1 MPSILRPAE
10 LIDRDEK
17 AFARGL
23 EAASDGL
30 YTLLSGAAAESILA
44 AACAIPGHALSLK
57 HATVAEDDG
66 RVVGLLSGMPSAEAG
81 DPDRILM
88 RAAGWRALRAGA
100 VALAARP
107 LFVAMNRH
115 EPGDWYLQ
123 AIAVER
129 EARGRGI
136 GTALLAGAFEQ
147 ARTSGADRL
156 TLDVDAENGRARSL
170 YERFGLRVAATSR
183 PARLLGGAA
192 VHRMS
197 VEL

>member
-1 MPSILRPAE
+1 MASLLRPAK
-10 LIDRDEK
+10 LNDRDEK
-17 AFARGL
+17 ACARGL

-30 YTLLSGAAAESILA
+30 FTLLFGAAAESILA
-44 AACAIPGHALSLK
+44 AACAIPGHALSLE
-57 HATVAEDDG
+57 HATLAEDDG
-66 RVVGLLSGMPSAEAG
+66 RVVGLLIGMPGTEAG

-88 RAAGWRALRAGA
+88 RTAGWRALRAGA

-107 LFVAMNRH
+107 LFVAMDRH
-115 EPGDWYLQ
+115 DPGDWYLQ

-136 GTALLAGAFEQ
+136 GTALLGAGFEQ
-147 ARTSGADRL
+147 ARTSGSDRF
-156 TLDVDAENGRARSL
+156 TLDVDVENGRARAL
-170 YERFGLRVAATSR
+170 YERFGLRVAATSK

>member
-1 MPSILRPAE
+1 MASLLRPAE

-30 YTLLSGAAAESILA
+30 YTLLFGPAAESILA
-44 AACAIPGHALSLK
+44 AACAIPGHALSLE

-66 RVVGLLSGMPSAEAG
+66 RVVGLLSGMPGTEAG

-107 LFVAMNRH
+107 LFVAMDRH

-123 AIAVER
+123 AVAVER

-136 GTALLAGAFEQ
+136 GTALLTAAFEQ

-156 TLDVDAENGRARSL
+156 TLDVDVENGRARSL